1 MPRKKDFNFD
11 EMLGVS
17 SGGLANTGDTGIQEY
32 GSGANHGE
40 PGTDIAL
47 DLGDVDSEVGLQS
60 IIADLL
66 AAHVGLRTG
75 LAKKT
80 TFDFTPEFARALKK
94 WSVDVDTPMRD
105 LVVKAVAQVIPIEYI
120 QEYRNTGMRKKT
132 GG

>member
-17 SGGLANTGDTGIQEY
+17 SGPATTGNTGIQEY
-32 GSGANHGE
+32 GSVADQGK

-47 DLGDVDSEVGLQS
+47 DFGESEVGLQS

-120 QEYRNTGMRKKT
+120 QEYRNTGVQKKM

>member
-11 EMLGVS
+11 EMLGVGP
-17 SGGLANTGDTGIQEY
+17 GGPANTVDTGIQEY
-32 GSGANHGE
+32 GSVDDQGK

-47 DLGDVDSEVGLQS
+47 ESGGSEVGLQS

-105 LVVKAVAQVIPIEYI
+105 LVVKAVAQAIPIEYI
-120 QEYRNTGMRKKT
+120 QEYRNTGKQKKM

>member
-17 SGGLANTGDTGIQEY
+17 SGGPATTGDTGIQEY
-32 GSGANHGE
+32 GSGADQGK

-47 DLGDVDSEVGLQS
+47 DLGESEVGIQS
-60 IIADLL
+60 IIDDLL

-120 QEYRNTGMRKKT
+120 QEYRNTGMQKKM

>member
-1 MPRKKDFNFD
+1 MSRKKDFNFD
-11 EMLGVS
+11 EMLGMS
-17 SGGLANTGDTGIQEY
+17 TGGSTNVAGNVEQSVQAQCL
-32 GSGANHGE
+32 
-40 PGTDIAL
+40 
-47 DLGDVDSEVGLQS
+47 SEVDHDGEDLQK

-75 LAKKT
+75 FAKKT

-120 QEYRNTGMRKKT
+120 QKTRNTGMQEYRNK
-132 GG
+132 

>member
-17 SGGLANTGDTGIQEY
+17 SGVPANAARDPEQSDTGIQEHDEIRVDVEFSTD
-32 GSGANHGE
+32 SGG
-40 PGTDIAL
+40 
-47 DLGDVDSEVGLQS
+47 GLQG
-60 IIADLL
+60 IIDDLL

-80 TFDFTPEFARALKK
+80 TFDFTPEFARALKR

-105 LVVKAVAQVIPIEYI
+105 LVVKAVAQVIPVEYI
-120 QEYRNTGMRKKT
+120 QEYRNTGIQKRDER
-132 GG
+132 

>member
-11 EMLGVS
+11 EMLGGSV
-17 SGGLANTGDTGIQEY
+17 GPATTGDTGIQEC
-32 GSGANHGE
+32 GFEADHGGE
-40 PGTDIAL
+40 
-47 DLGDVDSEVGLQS
+47 SEEGLQS

-120 QEYRNTGMRKKT
+120 QEYRNTGMQKKT
-132 GG
+132 GR